1 MTQTPAG
8 WYPDPSNSAQQRY
21 FDGTQW
27 TQHVNPGAPQQAQ
40 AAGQA
45 HGQAPQAQAAPQPPQ
60 GQAQVPPQAQGQH
73 AHQAQAVPP
82 AQAQAPQ
89 TYGQGGPG
97 HQGPPQGY
105 PHQTHAPEQRSDLER
120 IAELD
125 VSGVDTP
132 ERIHEQIQRS
142 GAQGP
147 AAQGGGTL
155 FTEPVL
161 VVNQKAKLIEINN
174 EYAVYNQHGQQLAA
188 VVQVGQS
195 AVKKVVRFL
204 GNYDQFF
211 THKLEIR
218 DGHGQVLLRVTRP
231 RKFMKSRVI
240 VERGDGS
247 PIGEIAQQNVFG
259 KINFSMTVNGQE
271 YGQIKA
277 ENWRAWNFAIVDH
290 TGAEVAR
297 ITKTFEGIAKAVFT
311 TADNYVLHI
320 HRPLQDPFLSMVVA
334 SALTVDTALKQDD
347 R

>member
-8 WYPDPSNSAQQRY
+8 WYPDPSNAAQQRY
-21 FDGTQW
+21 FDGAQW
-27 TQHVNPGAPQQAQ
+27 TQHVNANAPAQ
-40 AAGQA
+40 AGPQTQQ
-45 HGQAPQAQAAPQPPQ
+45 GPPRQPQAQ
-60 GQAQVPPQAQGQH
+60 
-73 AHQAQAVPP
+73 
-82 AQAQAPQ
+82 
-89 TYGQGGPG
+89 
-97 HQGPPQGY
+97 QGY
-105 PHQTHAPEQRSDLER
+105 PHQAQAPEQRSDLER

-125 VSGVDTP
+125 VSSAETP
-132 ERIHEQIQRS
+132 QSIQQQIQRT

-161 VVNQKAKLIEINN
+161 VVNQKAKLIEVNN

-188 VVQVGQS
+188 VAQVGQS
-195 AVKKVVRFL
+195 TAKKVVRFL

-231 RKFMKSRVI
+231 RKVMKSRVI

-247 PIGEIAQQNVFG
+247 PVGEISQQNVFG
-259 KINFSMTVNGQE
+259 KINFSMLVNGQE
-271 YGQIKA
+271 YGQIRA

-320 HRPLQDPFLSMVVA
+320 HRPLQDPFLSLVVA